1 MSGILSRK
9 ARRREDTTSPRIMGR
24 TMREPSGSSAQKYSL
39 SPTAVRNE
47 AWLLVDAGSPPP
59 PAPKGIKRLLNVD
72 GGNEE

>member
-1 MSGILSRK
+1 
-9 ARRREDTTSPRIMGR
+9 MGR